1 MLFRGVDHLDLFNA
15 KKQRKIWLALLMALA
30 VTIFIY
36 QGYPL
41 NFTHYMLC
49 FRYLNLSICCGN
61 RRTFGQTNIDECL
74 QRLASFSK

>member
-41 NFTHYMLC
+41 NFT
-49 FRYLNLSICCGN
+49 NLSICCGN